1 MNLSAREFRQPDLY
15 LTVRDTLSETGLPAP
30 LLDLEITE
38 RVAMESPDVSQFVL
52 RELRSLGVSI
62 SIDDFGT
69 GYSSLAYLRS
79 FPIDTLKIDGSF
91 IQAMVGDP
99 QSAAIVRSVIDL
111 AHNLKLGTVA
121 EGVETEEQAALLRR
135 ASCDRIQGFVVSRPL
150 PAAEAT
156 RLLRDERRAA
166 RASGRLRGLSPFAFP
181 PARP

>member
-1 MNLSAREFRQPDLY
+1 VNLSAREFRQPDLY
-15 LTVRDTLSETGLPAP
+15 LTVRDTIAETGLHAP

-91 IQAMVGDP
+91 IQSMVGDP
-99 QSAAIVRSVIDL
+99 QSAAIVRSVVEL

-121 EGVETEEQAALLRR
+121 EGVETEEQVALLRL
-135 ASCDRIQGFVVSRPL
+135 AACDRLQGYVVSRPL

-156 RLLRDERRAA
+156 RLLRDDRRSA
-166 RASGRLRGLSPFAFP
+166 RASGGSA
-181 PARP
+181 A